1 MHQLVFIGAS
11 TGGPGQITKIVQNLS
26 KSTTASFIIAQHM
39 QSEILKSFVS
49 QLSQK
54 TELAVYLAE
63 DKTLIQPAS
72 IYICKESLEISC
84 EKTPCFLTTVKSV
97 YTPSI
102 DILFQSAVRLLPKFG
117 VIAIILTGIG
127 DDGAK
132 GLHELY
138 NKGAVCIA
146 ESQESAKV
154 YGMPKAAFEHT
165 PAIEIMNINSII
177 AYLKHV

>member
-49 QLSQK
+49 QLSDK
-54 TELAVYLAE
+54 TELPVYLAQNNT
-63 DKTLIQPAS
+63 KIQPSS
-72 IYICKESLEISC
+72 IYICKENLEVFFD
-84 EKTPCFLTTVKSV
+84 KTPFFLSAQKSR

-102 DILFQSAVRLLPKFG
+102 DILFQSAVKLLPQFG
-117 VIAIILTGIG
+117 IIAIILTGIG
-127 DDGAK
+127 DDGAQ

-138 NKGAVCIA
+138 KKGAICIA
-146 ESQESAKV
+146 ESAESAKV
-154 YGMPKAAFEHT
+154 YGMPKAAYEYT
-165 PAIEIMNINSII
+165 PSIEVMHIDNIT
-177 AYLKHV
+177 AYLKNV